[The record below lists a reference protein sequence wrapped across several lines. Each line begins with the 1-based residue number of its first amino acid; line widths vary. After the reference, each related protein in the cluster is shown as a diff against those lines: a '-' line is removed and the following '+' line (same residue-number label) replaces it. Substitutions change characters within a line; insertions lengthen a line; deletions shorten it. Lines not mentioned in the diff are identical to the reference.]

1 MVRVKR
7 GVTTQKRHDK
17 ILSAAKGYYG
27 RASSNYRVAIERVE
41 KSRQYQYRDR
51 RRMKSEIH
59 QLWIQ
64 RIHAFS
70 RQLGNSYSEV
80 LSGLHQNQIQLNRK
94 MLALLAVQEPLS
106 FVSIH
111 SLLG

>member
-17 ILSAAKGYYG
+17 ILTAASGYRG
-27 RASSNYRVAIERVE
+27 RASTSYRVAIERVE
-41 KSRQYQYRDR
+41 KARQYQYRDR
-51 RRMKSEIH
+51 RRMKSEIRH
-59 QLWIQ
+59 LWIQ

-70 RQLGNSYSEV
+70 RLLGHSYSSSMAS
-80 LSGLHQNQIQLNRK
+80 LRQQQIQLNRK

-106 FVSIH
+106 FA
-111 SLLG
+111 SLWMPQ